1 MTLRLT
7 IAAPFR
13 HTRKT
18 GMRKNELVYYYA
30 LDRKWMSTEQA
41 NLLLRRAEE
50 EGLLG
55 LENGLYS
62 PRFDITG
69 LTIPVGFKPTSGIF
83 ERHDPVQELIGR
95 IAHARSLDETEVVA
109 EMNRI
114 IREKFDTH
122 LLPPAA
128 LVVLAKSHGIP
139 FEDLLD
145 ALKAVAKKESSG
157 AITPE

>member
-7 IAAPFR
+7 VAAPFR

-41 NLLLRRAEE
+41 NLLLKRAEE

-55 LENGLYS
+55 LVNGLYS
-62 PRFDITG
+62 PRFDIAG

-83 ERHDPVQELIGR
+83 ERHDPVQDLIGR
-95 IAHARSLDETEVVA
+95 IAQARSIEETEVVA

-114 IREKFDTH
+114 IREQFDMH

-128 LVVLAKSHGIP
+128 LVLIARDHNIP
-139 FEDLLD
+139 FDDLLD
-145 ALKAVAKKESSG
+145 ALKGAAKK
-157 AITPE
+157 

>member
-1 MTLRLT
+1 VTLRLT
-7 IAAPFR
+7 VAAPFK

-41 NLLLRRAEE
+41 NLLLKRAEE

-55 LENGLYS
+55 LVNGLYS
-62 PRFDITG
+62 PRFDIAG
-69 LTIPVGFKPTSGIF
+69 LILPVGFKPSSGIF
-83 ERHDPVQELIGR
+83 ERHDAVEDLIGR
-95 IAHARSLDETEVVA
+95 IARARSIEETEVVA

-114 IREKFDTH
+114 IREQFDTH

-128 LVVLAKSHGIP
+128 LVLLANNHGVP

-145 ALKAVAKKESSG
+145 ALKGMAKK
-157 AITPE
+157 

>member
-7 IAAPFR
+7 IAAPFK

-41 NLLLRRAEE
+41 NLLLKRAEE

-55 LENGLYS
+55 LVNGLYT
-62 PRFDITG
+62 PRFDIAG
-69 LTIPVGFKPTSGIF
+69 LNLPVGFKPTSGIF
-83 ERHDPVQELIGR
+83 ERHDPVQDLIGR
-95 IAHARSLDETEVVA
+95 IARTRSLEETVVVA

-114 IREKFDTH
+114 IRENYDMH

-128 LVVLAKSHGIP
+128 LVLLAKSYGIP
-139 FEDLLD
+139 FDDLLD
-145 ALKAVAKKESSG
+145 ALKGAAKK
-157 AITPE
+157 